1 MGSRQVAPGLTVH
14 NDAGVSHTRV
24 DNAISA
30 LLEHPGIAAHL
41 AKYPLNVIIG
51 KNTTGTGG
59 HGGGLYQSAKTVG
72 DIKLAATAHVNL
84 IERMSAGRYSP
95 SLSGE
100 AKTADEKNATT
111 LIHEVG
117 HHVHQ
122 TTIPVGMKMHE
133 HPEAVASH
141 IASAGRRVSTYSGEN
156 PAEHFAENFTAM
168 HTMTPVQH
176 ERRSPEGS
184 RFIREHLASH
194 GFGDQPRDEH
204 GRFTAA

>member
-133 HPEAVASH
+133 HS
-141 IASAGRRVSTYSGEN
+141 R
-156 PAEHFAENFTAM
+156 
-168 HTMTPVQH
+168 
-176 ERRSPEGS
+176 GS
-184 RFIREHLASH
+184 RFAHSFGGEASRARTAERT
-194 GFGDQPRDEH
+194 PRSISPKTSPQCT
-204 GRFTAA
+204 R